1 MTTISYVVGDATRP
15 AGEGSRII
23 AHVCNDIGGWGR
35 GFVTA
40 LSARWATP
48 EVEYRRWHRGELA
61 GPPFGLGQVQ
71 FVEVEAG
78 LWVANMIGQHGVRA
92 RDGVPPVRYEAIDAA
107 LLAVA
112 AFARQHDASV
122 HMPRIGAGLAGGSW
136 SEIVP
141 LIEKNLC
148 SAGLRVNVYD
158 LPGQR

>member
-1 MTTISYVVGDATRP
+1 MTTINYVDGDATRP
-15 AGEGSRII
+15 VGEGSRII

-40 LSARWATP
+40 LSARWAAP
-48 EVEYRRWHRGELA
+48 EAEYRRWHRGELA

-71 FVEVEAG
+71 FVEVEAR
-78 LWVANMIGQHGVRA
+78 LWVANMIGQHGVKA
-92 RDGVPPVRYEAIDAA
+92 RGGVPPVRYEAIDAA
-107 LLAVA
+107 LVAVA

-122 HMPRIGAGLAGGSW
+122 HMPRIGAGLAGGRW
-136 SEIVP
+136 SEIEP
-141 LIEKNLC
+141 LIERNLC